1 MDTFDLKP
9 DYTYNEVPG
18 RCLKCLAEKELDTC
32 LFSLLSDHS
41 DDVEIQQRYEALLAL
56 LRSPDFEKL
65 RSQAEK
71 LLSDGKHVK
80 VKVHYDKGNIQCELL
95 AE

>member
-1 MDTFDLKP
+1 MDNFDLKP
-9 DYTYNEVPG
+9 NYTYNEVPG
-18 RCLKCLAEKELDTC
+18 RCLKCLAEKELNTC
-32 LFSLLSDHS
+32 LFSLLSDQS

-56 LRSPDFEKL
+56 LQSPDFEKL

-71 LLSDGKHVK
+71 LLSDGKQVK
-80 VKVHYDKGNIQCELL
+80 VKVNYDKGNIQCELL